1 MGHTAS
7 SALFEESS
15 ANKMNNTRTDASTTF
30 PTSSPMTDPSPRQAE
45 LAWDQLLQA
54 SLADRRSVKFAP
66 IRVTGTAR
74 REGCGPNATVLQTSA
89 SGSSTTAS
97 LPNEFGRRSSF
108 EQSKPDSLT
117 EPTKIPMKATIVERL
132 RTGGEA
138 LSEPPL
144 ESPLESPSVVK
155 GCESPD
161 DFGQGAESLQ
171 QLNQKSASRSDDF
184 GRRSSEQS
192 SEIEKPILH
201 DTVVKSVIEKFKERS
216 DLGMQKY
223 GTTLDRTDLTSEEWA
238 NHMQEELMDA
248 ILYLERLKREFKHLQ
263 HRISDDS
270 T

>member
-1 MGHTAS
+1 MSTSPRTS
-7 SALFEESS
+7 STSPSTSLS
-15 ANKMNNTRTDASTTF
+15 TDASTTF
-30 PTSSPMTDPSPRQAE
+30 TASSPMTD
-45 LAWDQLLQA
+45 
-54 SLADRRSVKFAP
+54 RRSVKVAP

-117 EPTKIPMKATIVERL
+117 EPTKIPVKATIVERL

-138 LSEPPL
+138 LSEPT
-144 ESPLESPSVVK
+144 LESPSVVK